1 MTLRAYT
8 ASDVTF
14 KVYRF
19 DIPASPISGGNGACK
34 NLKRVSQLS
43 SSNWSPSGQD
53 PEGLTALPGGRIAF
67 ISEDD
72 AAAGVY
78 SQAPTPLP
86 ATINHFRRTSP
97 DRFGTEA
104 GLAYNAKDKRF
115 YNLQA
120 DSFASPNK
128 SKLYHGPVPSNNVTG
143 STLVLTAKQ
152 PSRKYAD
159 GLGINGNGLALAS
172 SARNISA
179 SNPAGIYRVSLS
191 NGTLTLVSNQ
201 SASDKLGVNQDTGA
215 DFAPGKDDTFYI
227 LAAKKG
233 EFFRYTGFNART
245 GAGGTLTKLCTA
257 DLRNQPGERPEDE
270 VSRGDGGE
278 GDPLE
283 SSRFEGLAV
292 IDEPLSKTASD
303 PNPEAPFTFASLT
316 GIDFGLAAPIA
327 AGIVLGGLGALVKK
341 LYK

>member
-8 ASDVTF
+8 VSDVTL

-34 NLKRVSQLS
+34 NLKQPSVASAL
-43 SSNWSPSGQD
+43 NPSGAD
-53 PEGLTALPGGRIAF
+53 PEGLTVVNGKVVV

-72 AAAGVY
+72 GALGKY
-78 SQAPTPLP
+78 SEGLNTPSKP
-86 ATINHFRRTSP
+86 PVEQIKNFRNTSP
-97 DRFGTEA
+97 RFGTEA
-104 GLAYNAKDKRF
+104 GLGYNSENQTL

-120 DSFASPNK
+120 DDVSAGNK
-128 SKLYHGPVPSNNVTG
+128 SVLYFKKLPLPGNGKTIQFK
-143 STLVLTAKQ
+143 AKS

-159 GLGINGNGLALAS
+159 GLGINGNSLALAS

-327 AGIVLGGLGALVKK
+327 AGIVLGGLGALAKK
-341 LYK
+341 LYR

>member
-1 MTLRAYT
+1 MQQRPV
-8 ASDVTF
+8 SDVTL

-34 NLKRVSQLS
+34 NLKQPSVLS
-43 SSNWSPSGQD
+43 KFSPLGQD
-53 PEGLTALPGGRIAF
+53 PEGLTVISGKVVA

-72 AAAGVY
+72 GALGKY
-78 SQAPTPLP
+78 SEGLNTPSKP
-86 ATINHFRRTSP
+86 PVEQIKNFRNTSP
-97 DRFGTEA
+97 RFGTEA
-104 GLAYNAKDKRF
+104 GLGYDSKNKTL

-120 DSFASPNK
+120 DDVSAGNK
-128 SKLYHGPVPSNNVTG
+128 SVLYFKKLPLPGNGKTIQFK
-143 STLVLTAKQ
+143 AKS

-201 SASDKLGVNQDTGA
+201 SASDKLGLIQDTGA

-233 EFFRYTGFNART
+233 EFFRYTGFDART

-270 VSRGDGGE
+270 GISDE
-278 GDPLE
+278 GDPIE

-303 PNPEAPFTFASLT
+303 PNPEAPFTFASIT

-341 LYK
+341 LYR